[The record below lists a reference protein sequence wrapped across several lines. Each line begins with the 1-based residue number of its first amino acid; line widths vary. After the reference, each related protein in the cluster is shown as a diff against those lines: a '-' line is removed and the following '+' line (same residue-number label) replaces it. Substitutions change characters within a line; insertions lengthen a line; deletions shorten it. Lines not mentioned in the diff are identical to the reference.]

1 MVAMVA
7 GVALGGAW
15 VPMAHAEVIFVDCEF
30 SVPKPAIN
38 DVDGQQY
45 VGARLDADNCHTKLP
60 SAPLMFDFSIEVSNQ
75 ESRRGLAG
83 AHQQLH
89 RRLRRA

>member
-1 MVAMVA
+1 
-7 GVALGGAW
+7 

-45 VGARLDADNCHTKLP
+45 VGARLDADNCHTKLR
-60 SAPLMFDFSIEVSNQ
+60 AADVRFLD
-75 ESRRGLAG
+75 RGRQPGIPTGSGGRTPTTTPPPATCMI
-83 AHQQLH
+83 AT
-89 RRLRRA
+89 RS